1 MCAYQQPVDQGR
13 TNSIKNKS
21 GAIRTDKTVWS
32 HGCSSFISE
41 AVPASFEVQA
51 WDCCDAPPLAPTIL
65 VAVVAVVAVVAWKR
79 NIYAVRLFYLCGHH
93 DSRIFELVYDH
104 SIPNMSSMT

>member
-51 WDCCDAPPLAPTIL
+51 WDCCDAPPIAPTIL

-79 NIYAVRLFYLCGHH
+79 NIYAVDSSICADITTQEYSNWYTTILF
-93 DSRIFELVYDH
+93 R
-104 SIPNMSSMT
+104 T